1 MIYYEEKYVW
11 SILLR
16 LYHWSLVIALIALT
30 VTGFYINAPWTQTT
44 LEGRGLYPMLT
55 MRNIHGLA
63 AYLFTAAIL
72 VRVYLLLFGNRQERI
87 MSMLPLNRR
96 NLRNMMNAVRA
107 YFYLHD
113 DYTEVRLGHNILA
126 GITYVVTIIIAL
138 MQIASGFYLRLPE
151 NTFWQ
156 NWGGMLFGNQQQA
169 RFTHHLLMW
178 YFIIFT
184 LVHIYLVIW
193 NELKHRDGLISSI
206 LSGNKF
212 RPRGME

>member
-1 MIYYEEKYVW
+1 MIYYEEKHVW

-30 VTGFYINAPWTQTT
+30 VTGFYINSPWTQTT
-44 LEGRGLYPMLT
+44 LEGAGHYPIQT

-63 AYLFTAAIL
+63 GYLFTAAIL
-72 VRVYLLLFGNRQERI
+72 VRLYLLLFGNRQERI
-87 MSMLPLNRR
+87 MSMLPLTRR
-96 NLRNMMNAVRA
+96 NLRNMINAVRA

-113 DYTEVRLGHNILA
+113 DPTEVRLGHNILA
-126 GITYVVTIIIAL
+126 GTTYIITFVMAL
-138 MQIASGFYLRLPE
+138 FQIAGGFYLRLPE

-156 NWGGMLFGNQQQA
+156 TVGVTLFSNQQHA
-169 RFTHHLLMW
+169 RFIHHLLMW

-184 LVHIYLVIW
+184 VVHVYLVIW
-193 NELKHRDGLISSI
+193 NELKHRDGVISSI

-212 RPRGME
+212 RPRRIK